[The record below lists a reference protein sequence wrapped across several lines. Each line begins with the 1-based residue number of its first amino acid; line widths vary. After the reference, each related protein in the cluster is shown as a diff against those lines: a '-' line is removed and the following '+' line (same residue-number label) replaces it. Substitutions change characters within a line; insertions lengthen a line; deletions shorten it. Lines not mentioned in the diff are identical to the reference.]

1 MERSPL
7 CAAVQYVSV
16 IRAEAD
22 PNEDETRAPGSRRRI
37 LWCFCLVRCCSS
49 VTGEDPHSSFT
60 HLFFLLVITSTCRL
74 RLERINKVTHQ
85 MHVAARSVDWI
96 RRNYTENAASC
107 VCVCKWGNTLPW
119 NSLESWR
126 LLLWWREKG
135 NFPSNRHKDT
145 GKSGSITC
153 MRSAGKTP
161 PRPESGTMNEKAGTA
176 GGPAENRRL
185 FCSRRREVAPTSM
198 MDAAM
203 AFNKYSSRRN
213 IGILKGHIL
222 SLYDLYL
229 KRKKGVKV

>member
-107 VCVCKWGNTLPW
+107 VCANGEIPFPGTVW
-119 NSLESWR
+119 NHGDCCYGDVRRGISLVTDIRILGRVGASPAWEAQEKHLQGRSPV
-126 LLLWWREKG
+126 LWMK
-135 NFPSNRHKDT
+135 
-145 GKSGSITC
+145 
-153 MRSAGKTP
+153 
-161 PRPESGTMNEKAGTA
+161 
-176 GGPAENRRL
+176 
-185 FCSRRREVAPTSM
+185 RRERPTVPRKIGDYSVH
-198 MDAAM
+198 DAEKLRQHQWWM
-203 AFNKYSSRRN
+203 QQWPSIN
-213 IGILKGHIL
+213 IQAEGTLGF
-222 SLYDLYL
+222 
-229 KRKKGVKV
+229 